1 MFNKKQKMK
10 NFNFFLHYF
19 RNLNAVRNT
28 LNIHNVP
35 DVDRTQ
41 IMTEVCQQA
50 LKEFQTKKK
59 KS

>member
-1 MFNKKQKMK
+1 MK

-28 LNIHNVP
+28 LKIHNVP

-59 KS
+59 KF